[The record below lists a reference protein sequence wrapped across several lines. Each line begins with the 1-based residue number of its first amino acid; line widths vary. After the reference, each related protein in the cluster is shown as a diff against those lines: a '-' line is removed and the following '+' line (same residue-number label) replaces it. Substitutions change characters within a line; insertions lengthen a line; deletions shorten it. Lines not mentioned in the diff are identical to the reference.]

1 MLAYNEK
8 NRLKEFEDVCNLQ
21 ACTHCRKIYR
31 QVINDQIPGFREREH
46 DICPYCG
53 TDNGSSMSYEFSNSK
68 ISEEELKK
76 IKEKISYCYSGE
88 ILS

>member
-31 QVINDQIPGFREREH
+31 QVINDQIPGFR
-46 DICPYCG
+46 
-53 TDNGSSMSYEFSNSK
+53 
-68 ISEEELKK
+68 
-76 IKEKISYCYSGE
+76 
-88 ILS
+88 